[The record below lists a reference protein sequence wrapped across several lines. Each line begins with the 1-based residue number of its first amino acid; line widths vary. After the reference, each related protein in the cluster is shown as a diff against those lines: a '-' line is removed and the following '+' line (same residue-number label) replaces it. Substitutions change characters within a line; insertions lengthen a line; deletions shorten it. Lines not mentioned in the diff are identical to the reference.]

1 MCLGWDECL
10 CLVFSVEMMGG
21 GGGGGSCTWSTI
33 FSPLIT
39 FRKKGTF

>member
-21 GGGGGSCTWSTI
+21 GGGAAALGVQY
-33 FSPLIT
+33 FHH
-39 FRKKGTF
+39 